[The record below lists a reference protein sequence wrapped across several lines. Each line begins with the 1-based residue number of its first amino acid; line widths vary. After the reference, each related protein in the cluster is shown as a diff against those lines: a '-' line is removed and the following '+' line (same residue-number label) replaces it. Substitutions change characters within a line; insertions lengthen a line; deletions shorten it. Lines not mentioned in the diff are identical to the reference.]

1 MNGSGSQPAP
11 LIPVRMVNEWVYC
24 PRLAYLEWVDGE
36 WADTGDTEDGRRT
49 HARVDVAS
57 GRLPPPADDPDDN
70 GPPFRTRSVT
80 MSSERLGIIAKLG
93 QHRHHG
99 DQQR

>member
-1 MNGSGSQPAP
+1 MMTESGSAAVP

-57 GRLPPPADDPDDN
+57 GRLPPVGEDPRRRWAAVPHPVGHDV
-70 GPPFRTRSVT
+70 FASASA
-80 MSSERLGIIAKLG
+80 SSPRWT
-93 QHRHHG
+93 
-99 DQQR
+99 